1 MFTPNSGA
9 GEPRSLIPDK
19 TVAFAQVKFQEIK
32 KSQKTGGEYAKLEF
46 TIVDGPFERRK
57 VYSIVMNPLDPANKN
72 EAARAEGKADGA
84 KMGLT
89 ALTRMFEACRIFDAA
104 KPETYAR
111 YNGASFAEI
120 LGELDTQTV
129 AIKVKVV
136 PAKDG
141 YEEKNEI
148 SEYLSPNP
156 ASGSISAW
164 NQLIGGNAAVQQ
176 ARGSAFGSAPAQAPA
191 AQPKPSGSPA
201 WLKQPGS
208 SNAPF

>member
-19 TVAFAQVKFQEIK
+19 TLAFAQVRFQEIK
-32 KSQKTGGEYAKLEF
+32 RSQKTNGEYARLEF
-46 TIVDGPFERRK
+46 VINDGPFEGRR
-57 VYSIVMNPLDPANKN
+57 VYSIVMNPLDQANVN

-89 ALTRMFEACRIFDAA
+89 ALTRMFEAARIFDPA

-111 YNGASFAEI
+111 FNGATFGEI
-120 LGELDTQTV
+120 LQQLDTQTV

-141 YEEKNEI
+141 YDEKNEVA
-148 SEYLSPNP
+148 EYLSPNP
-156 ASGSISAW
+156 ASGAVKLW
-164 NQLIGGNAAVQQ
+164 QQLIGGQGAVQQ
-176 ARGSAFGSAPAQAPA
+176 ARGSAFGSAPQQAPA
-191 AQPKPSGSPA
+191 ANARISASPG
-201 WLKQPGS
+201 WLKSPG
-208 SNAPF
+208 NAPF